1 MGFNDDFNT
10 LINDIDADK
19 EERAAP
25 VDPLVVRCPEF
36 IVGSFRVRAN
46 GHGTSGWCLNGWADK
61 VHAAGIEEQEFDIV
75 LRPKAT

>member
-25 VDPLVVRCPEF
+25 VDPLVSRSAAKLSEKAWR
-36 IVGSFRVRAN
+36 VGFACSRLLETLSADERQRVARQLLR
-46 GHGTSGWCLNGWADK
+46 SADE
-61 VHAAGIEEQEFDIV
+61 AED
-75 LRPKAT
+75 